1 MPVPNSRIAI
11 VGAVKADKDFDTVE
25 VSRREARLLADLMT
39 KDVEKFARE
48 INRIVRGEG
57 GKRR

>member
-11 VGAVKADKDFDTVE
+11 IGVIKADRDFDTVE
-25 VSRREARLLADLMT
+25 VSRREARRLADLMV

-48 INRIVRGEG
+48 LERILGQKRG
-57 GKRR
+57 RR